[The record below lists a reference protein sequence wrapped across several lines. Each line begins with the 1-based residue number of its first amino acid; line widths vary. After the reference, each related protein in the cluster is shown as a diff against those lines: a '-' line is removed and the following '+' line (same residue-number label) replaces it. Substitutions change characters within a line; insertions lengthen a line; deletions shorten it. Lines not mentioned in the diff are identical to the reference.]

1 MSTTRGS
8 GGRNCGDLDSHLDEE
23 KDEAET
29 CALAVRFLSPPTDVV
44 LEPGSDEFVRWQ
56 RR

>member
-1 MSTTRGS
+1 MSTIRGS